1 MSTWRRKAQEL
12 YPPLAGRLETWERS
26 EWNFAFSDILSSA
39 VASENVVAL
48 AQGVKYLQ
56 WCWSQYTADE
66 QFVYFVETT
75 LRDLIEHPSS
85 RAAFCRVADNHTFS
99 GILSLYSHFYDKRQ
113 VVDFEREYRL
123 SHRPNK
129 SLERTREG

>member
-1 MSTWRRKAQEL
+1 VSTWRRKAQEQ
-12 YPPLAGRLETWERS
+12 YPSLAGQLETWERV
-26 EWNFAFSDILSSA
+26 EWNSAFSRILSKA
-39 VASENVVAL
+39 VESEDVAAL
-48 AQGVKYLQ
+48 AEGVRYLQ
-56 WCWSQYTADE
+56 WCWSQHTADE

-75 LRDLIEHPSS
+75 LRDLLEHPSS
-85 RAAFCRVADNHTFS
+85 RAAFCRVADDHTFS
-99 GILSLYSHFYDKRQ
+99 GVLSLYSHFYDKRQ